1 MKKTA
6 LATIILVSLS
16 YPSMAKIHYAYRH
29 KAHHAYRQGS
39 NDRHPHVS
47 CEMVRAY
54 VSQVGLTQAKA
65 MAQSAG
71 LSASEQRRAMRCL
84 EKNI

>member
-6 LATIILVSLS
+6 LLTIILVSVA
-16 YPSMAKIHYAYRH
+16 YPALAKSHHAYRH
-29 KAHHAYRQGS
+29 KAHHAYQQGS
-39 NDRHPHVS
+39 NERHPHVS

-71 LSASEQRRAMRCL
+71 MTASEQRRAMRCL